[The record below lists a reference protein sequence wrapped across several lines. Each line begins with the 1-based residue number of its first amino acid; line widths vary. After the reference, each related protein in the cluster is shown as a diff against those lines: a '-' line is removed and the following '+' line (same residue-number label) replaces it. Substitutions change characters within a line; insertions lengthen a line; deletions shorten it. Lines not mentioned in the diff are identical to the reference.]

1 MFEIAPGFTAI
12 PNDFLDKVAPT
23 LTAAELRV
31 ALYIYRHTL
40 GYQKLTDAISY
51 SQFTDGITT
60 ADGRQL
66 DTGAG
71 ISRRSLPTALAGLE
85 RRGVICRSGGSS
97 GPVRYTVVRPASTA
111 PVEHNLPT
119 AAPQPGQNLPAP
131 EPEVGQ
137 KLPPTKQTES
147 KIKPDRA
154 AVNLLVEKVPGITLN
169 QAEKLVSVAERNG
182 RDISYIIRLVGYVTS
197 VAGNPAAM
205 LTVLINR
212 NEDRTTGSSSN
223 QAGPGSSRGQH
234 ESGAV
239 RYMNRHKNDTANLPR
254 WQSQQPIDFSK
265 PIYQK
270 YITQSQN
277 QAHIQDQTS

>member
-1 MFEIAPGFTAI
+1 MFEIAAGFTAI
-12 PNDFLDKVAPT
+12 PNDFLDQVAPT
-23 LTAAELRV
+23 LTATELRV
-31 ALYIYRHTL
+31 ALYIYRHTI
-40 GYQKLTDAISY
+40 GYQKLTDTISY

-71 ISRRSLPTALAGLE
+71 VSRRSLPTALAGLE
-85 RRGVICRSGGSS
+85 RRGVICRSGGTS
-97 GPVRYTVVRPASTA
+97 GPVRYTIVRPAGTA
-111 PVEHNLPT
+111 PAGQNLQE

-131 EPEVGQ
+131 QVEVGQ

-154 AVNLLVEKVPGITLN
+154 AVNLLVEKIPGITPN
-169 QAEKLVSVAERNG
+169 QAEKLASVAERNG
-182 RDISYIIRLVGYVTS
+182 RDISYIVRLVGYVTS

-212 NEDRTTGSSSN
+212 NEDRTTGSN
-223 QAGPGSSRGQH
+223 QGRLSQSQQ

-239 RYMNRHKNDTANLPR
+239 RYMNRHKNDTNTIPR
-254 WQSQQPIDFSK
+254 RQSQQPIDFSK

-270 YITQSQN
+270 YIAQSHNLVQ
-277 QAHIQDQTS
+277 IQDQTN